1 MRGRQPSDVATLAR
15 LIAALAPYDGSV
27 DLRGAGVHA
36 IRLSQSND
44 EPVHYVQPSSLCI
57 VAQGAKIVMIGEDTY
72 GYEAGQ
78 MALYS
83 IDVPMAGRVTRA
95 SVSEPYLLLMIDL
108 DAEKIAELA
117 LKVFPNGLP
126 QRRDLQSLYVGE
138 PDPYLI
144 DAATRLVELM
154 AQPDD
159 AQLLAP
165 LVRDE
170 ILIRLLRSPMGPRVA
185 EIGRAGSSVQR
196 VANAVTWLRTNF
208 DQAANIEELATLVN
222 MSVTSFHRQFRAV
235 TGMSPLQYQK
245 TLRLQEARRLM
256 LATMMDAGAAGR
268 RVGYVSASQF
278 SREYS
283 RFFGNAPAKDIDR
296 LRSEAPGAYATIPP
310 DGCDGLP
317 R

>member
-1 MRGRQPSDVATLAR
+1 MRGRPQADVPTLAK

-36 IRLSQSND
+36 VRLSQSND
-44 EPVHYVQPSSLCI
+44 EPVHYLQPSSLCI

-72 GYEAGQ
+72 EYEAGQ

-95 SVSEPYLLLMIDL
+95 SHAEPYLLLVIDL
-108 DAEKIAELA
+108 DAEKISELA
-117 LKVFPNGLP
+117 LKVFPHGLP
-126 QRRDLQSLYVGE
+126 QPRDTRSLYVGE

-144 DAATRLVELM
+144 DAATRLVDLM
-154 AQPDD
+154 AQPVD
-159 AQLLAP
+159 AELLAP

-185 EIGRAGSSVQR
+185 QIGRTGSSVHR
-196 VANAVTWLRTNF
+196 VANAVRWLRTNF
-208 DQAANIEELATLVN
+208 DRAANIEELAGLVN

-256 LATMMDAGAAGR
+256 LTTTMDAGAAGR

-283 RFFGNAPAKDIDR
+283 RFFGSAPAKDVNR
-296 LRSEAPGAYATIPP
+296 LR
-310 DGCDGLP
+310 DGGRRP
-317 R
+317 EEVAG